1 MKVKYG
7 VYCKAGNSDPKLIVS
22 YGEQHIPV
30 RTRRK
35 YAGRKAKIK
44 AIEQLTGNVLDAHL
58 STSEINAYIG
68 QYIFGTSQWAEYHR
82 LFEYFASELEQVPE
96 PVELKFHVIVE
107 FDEAMCRPD
116 DDRLIYMVKQALE
129 NNSIDIYRGL
139 QNPIITFFIQAI
151 DNK

>member
-1 MKVKYG
+1 M
-7 VYCKAGNSDPKLIVS
+7 LI
-22 YGEQHIPV
+22 
-30 RTRRK
+30 
-35 YAGRKAKIK
+35 
-44 AIEQLTGNVLDAHL
+44 
-58 STSEINAYIG
+58 IG

-96 PVELKFHVIVE
+96 PVELKFLVIVE

-139 QNPIITFFIQAI
+139 QNPIITFSIQAI

>member
-1 MKVKYG
+1 MEVKYG
-7 VYCKAGNSDPKLIVS
+7 VYKVVGSKSELVIA
-22 YGEQHIPV
+22 YGEPHVPM

-35 YAGRKAKIK
+35 YAGKKAKIK

-116 DDRLIYMVKQALE
+116 DDRLIYMVKQSFE

-139 QNPIITFFIQAI
+139 QNPIITFSIQAI

>member
-1 MKVKYG
+1 MEVKYG
-7 VYCKAGNSDPKLIVS
+7 VYKVVGSKSELVIA
-22 YGEQHIPV
+22 YGEPHVPM

-35 YAGRKAKIK
+35 YAGKKAKIK

-82 LFEYFASELEQVPE
+82 LFELFANEVEQVPE
-96 PVELKFHVIVE
+96 QVELKFYVIIE
-107 FDEAMCRPD
+107 FDASMCNPD
-116 DDRLIYMVKQALE
+116 DERLVYMITRLLV
-129 NNSIDIYRGL
+129 NDPIDEYKGL
-139 QNPIITFFIQAI
+139 QNPIISFSIQAI

>member
-1 MKVKYG
+1 M
-7 VYCKAGNSDPKLIVS
+7 S
-22 YGEQHIPV
+22 
-30 RTRRK
+30 RRK
-35 YAGRKAKIK
+35 
-44 AIEQLTGNVLDAHL
+44 IEWLQ
-58 STSEINAYIG
+58 INAYIG

-96 PVELKFHVIVE
+96 PVELKFLVIVE

-139 QNPIITFFIQAI
+139 QNPIITFSIQAI

>member
-1 MKVKYG
+1 MEVKYG
-7 VYCKAGNSDPKLIVS
+7 VYKVVGSKSELVIA
-22 YGEQHIPV
+22 YGEPHVPM

-35 YAGRKAKIK
+35 YAGKKAKIK
-44 AIEQLTGNVLDAHL
+44 AIEQLTGNVMDTHL

-96 PVELKFHVIVE
+96 PVELKFLVIVE

-139 QNPIITFFIQAI
+139 QNPIITSSIQAI

>member
-1 MKVKYG
+1 MRFD
-7 VYCKAGNSDPKLIVS
+7 CI
-22 YGEQHIPV
+22 
-30 RTRRK
+30 RC
-35 YAGRKAKIK
+35 RKATIK
-44 AIEQLTGNVLDAHL
+44 PQGVKGAFVRMLT
-58 STSEINAYIG
+58 INAYIG

-96 PVELKFHVIVE
+96 PVELKFLVIVE

-139 QNPIITFFIQAI
+139 QNPIITFSIQAI

>member
-44 AIEQLTGNVLDAHL
+44 AIEQLTGNVMDTHL
-58 STSEINAYIG
+58 STSEVNAYIG
-68 QYIFGTSQWAEYHR
+68 KHFFGTSRWAEYHR
-82 LFEYFASELEQVPE
+82 LFELFANEVEQVPE
-96 PVELKFHVIVE
+96 QVEL
-107 FDEAMCRPD
+107 
-116 DDRLIYMVKQALE
+116 
-129 NNSIDIYRGL
+129 
-139 QNPIITFFIQAI
+139 
-151 DNK
+151 